1 VFGYCS
7 SHGTPALKNKSKKMK
22 NRVTLHCLE
31 DCVLQNKKPELHTPT
46 FGHYSSKSRS
56 MAIVNLAITKSLM
69 ILPSVM
75 LGFLL
80 LSMT

>member
-1 VFGYCS
+1 
-7 SHGTPALKNKSKKMK
+7 MK
-22 NRVTLHCLE
+22 NRVTLHRLK
-31 DCVLQNKKPELHTPT
+31 DYNFKTKKPELHTPT
-46 FGHYSSKSRS
+46 FGHHSSKSRS
-56 MAIVNLAITKSLM
+56 MAIVSLAIAKSLM

>member
-1 VFGYCS
+1 
-7 SHGTPALKNKSKKMK
+7 MK
-22 NRVTLHCLE
+22 NLVTLHHLE
-31 DCVLQNKKPELHTPT
+31 EVKLQDKKPELRTPT
-46 FGHYSSKSRS
+46 FGHHSSKSRS
-56 MAIVNLAITKSLM
+56 MAIVSLAITSILM